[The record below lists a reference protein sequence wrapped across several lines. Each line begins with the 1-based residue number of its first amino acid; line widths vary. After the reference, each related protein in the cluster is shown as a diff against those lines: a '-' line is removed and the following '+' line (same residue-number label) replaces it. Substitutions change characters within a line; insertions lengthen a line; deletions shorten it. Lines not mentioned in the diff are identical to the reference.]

1 MGQFIDGV
9 HFCYQT
15 KLGPNERFG
24 IADDM
29 EFYEFA
35 INLKKAKKETKQ
47 NKIDLK
53 TSKYT
58 FT

>member
-47 NKIDLK
+47 NKTK
-53 TSKYT
+53 
-58 FT
+58 